1 MSGVLGASM
10 RLSRCAHIVKYTY
23 PGGKPW
29 LKSKE
34 VFDSGGLRP

>member
-1 MSGVLGASM
+1 M
-10 RLSRCAHIVKYTY
+10 RLSQYAPIVKYTY
-23 PGGKPW
+23 PGGKLW